1 MDSEF
6 DKTKKTIRMIINECP
21 WGKEQTLEEHLKELS
36 SELEELKKAFEK
48 NDIENLKEELGDVFY
63 DSLFLLLLA
72 EKENGMN
79 IEEIIRDVREKVERR
94 KPYLFQDMK
103 VDTKE
108 KALKIWNEIKEKEK
122 EMKL

>member
-1 MDSEF
+1 MISE
-6 DKTKKTIRMIINECP
+6 I
-21 WGKEQTLEEHLKELS
+21 
-36 SELEELKKAFEK
+36 EELKEAYEK
-48 NDIENLKEELGDVFY
+48 NDVKNIKEELGDVFY

-72 EKENGMN
+72 EKENAMN
-79 IEEIIRDVREKVERR
+79 IEEIIKDVREKIERR

-108 KALKIWNEIKEKEK
+108 EALKIWNEIKQKEK